1 MNARPGADW
10 RMLIIRHRLL
20 LILLTFLVSRSTL
33 LAQCTLVCNSGVQ
46 VSLPATGQYLLTTS
60 LFAPSAPALCPGTLN
75 LAVYEG
81 PGQPLS
87 GNIATCD
94 QVGQT
99 MYVRV
104 THAASGNYC
113 ESEVTIN
120 DLLNPSL
127 ACPTRFISCAADPD
141 PAVMGI
147 PGISDNCTPFYLLDI
162 DWFDQTTTLPC
173 GTLQNGIPVRE
184 RINRVWQ
191 VSDLSGNQ
199 STCLEQIYLKAPSLD
214 SVIFPVNLDDFAA
227 PSLSCGDDPENLVL
241 TGQPLLFG
249 HPIENSGPCEMGVTH
264 ADQIIN
270 GCSTG
275 SYTILRTWTTVDFCT
290 SQIKQRIQVIK
301 IRDKLPPVLTAPTAT
316 TVSTTE
322 TTCSGTVTLP
332 LANATDLCSAVSIV
346 PQWQFG
352 TGYGPFNNVPE
363 GTHWVTYTATDACGN
378 TAIATTSITVADQI
392 PPQVICVTALQISL
406 GTNGEAYANAAA
418 LDAGSWD
425 NCGAV
430 FRSVS
435 RDEVNWANTVT
446 LTCADKNI
454 PVLVTLRVQ
463 DGSGLFNYCEVMIT
477 ARDFLKPVITCPANL
492 TINCL
497 QDNADLNITG
507 QPVVSDNCGLS
518 TITFNDINDLS
529 ACHTGTV
536 QRQWKAE
543 DSAGNTKTCVQN
555 ITITLLPPPSVT
567 FPPDRT
573 LNGCNNALDL
583 TPSATGNPLIAGA
596 TCFPLSVT
604 YTDDFFDIAAP
615 ACFVVFRKWKITD
628 QCTYNPNNGNA
639 AIWEHVQKINVTDM
653 SPPELIVPADITV
666 TSGNADCNAWVDLP
680 AAIATDCSPVLTIS
694 NNSASGSQGAQLS
707 GWFSPGIH
715 HIVYTASDGCG
726 NQVQKSVTV
735 TVTDLIPPAAVCLNG
750 LAVNLTPG
758 GWVTLDPQLF
768 DGGSTDNC
776 SGQGGLTFSIAPAGF
791 SCQHVGQQAVTLSVT
806 DVAGNTASCQTYVNV
821 QDNQNVCPRHFVEGY
836 ISTPEGDPVPGI
848 QVSNGQG
855 DTVVT
860 DSAGLYRFTNLL
872 PGKNYTIKPW
882 NNSNWLNGVTAYDFV
897 LISRHILNLEPIST
911 PERIIAADINIS
923 GTVTTFD
930 IVQMRKVLLGTVDSV
945 PGGKS
950 WRFIPAD
957 FTFIEPLNPFLPA
970 FPEVIAITGLD
981 ANFTNQN
988 FKAIKTGDIDLSAD
1002 PTATFS
1008 SVFQSYQKM
1017 ILRVLGNLQNE

>member
-10 RMLIIRHRLL
+10 RIIVIRHRLL
-20 LILLTFLVSRSTL
+20 ILLLTVCVSRFSL

-46 VSLPATGQYLLTTS
+46 VSLPASGQFVLTPS
-60 LFAPSAPALCPGTLN
+60 LFAPSATSLCPGTLN

-87 GNIATCD
+87 GNMATCD

-120 DLLNPSL
+120 DLLNPAL
-127 ACPTRFISCAADPD
+127 TCPARFITCAADPD
-141 PAVMGI
+141 PALIGI

-162 DWFDQTTTLPC
+162 NWTDQTTALPC
-173 GTLQNGIPVRE
+173 GTQQNGIPVRE

-214 SVIFPVNLDDFAA
+214 SVVFPINLDDFAA
-227 PSLSCGDDPENLVL
+227 PSLSCGDDPEDLNI

-264 ADQIIN
+264 ADQKIN

-275 SYTILRTWTTVDFCT
+275 SYTLLRTWTIVDFCT
-290 SQIKQRIQVIK
+290 SQVKQRIQIIK
-301 IRDKLPPVLTAPTAT
+301 VRDKLPPILTAPAAT

-322 TTCSGTVTLP
+322 TACTGTVTLP
-332 LANATDLCSAVSIV
+332 QGAATDLCSAVSIL
-346 PQWQFG
+346 PQWEFG
-352 TGYGPFNNVPE
+352 TGYGPFINVPE
-363 GTHWVTYTATDACGN
+363 GTHLVTYTATDSCGN
-378 TAIATTSITVADQI
+378 SATATTTLTVTDQI
-392 PPQVICVTALQISL
+392 PPQVICATTLQISL
-406 GTNGEAYANAAA
+406 GTNGEAYVNAAA

-430 FRSVS
+430 FRTVS
-435 RDEVNWANTVT
+435 RDEVNWSSTVT
-446 LTCADKNI
+446 LTCNDKDI
-454 PVLVTLRVQ
+454 PVPVTLRVE
-463 DGSGLFNYCEVMIT
+463 DGAGFSNFCEVMIT
-477 ARDFLKPVITCPANL
+477 ARDFLKPAITCPANL

-497 QDNADLNITG
+497 QDYTDLNITG
-507 QPVVSDNCGLS
+507 QPVVSDNCGGS
-518 TITFNDINDLS
+518 NVTFTDVNDLS

-543 DSAGNTKTCVQN
+543 DSSGNTKSCVQN
-555 ITITLLPPPSVT
+555 ISITLLSPPVVT
-567 FPPDRT
+567 FPTDKT
-573 LNGCNNALDL
+573 LAGCNNALDL
-583 TPSATGNPLIAGA
+583 TPAATGSPQISGQ
-596 TCFPLSVT
+596 TCFPVSVT

-628 QCTYNPNNGNA
+628 QCTYNPNGGNTGV
-639 AIWEHVQKINVTDM
+639 WEHVQQINVTDM
-653 SPPELIVPADITV
+653 SPPELIVPADVTV
-666 TSGNADCNAWVDLP
+666 TSGANDCNAWVELP
-680 AAIATDCSPVLTIS
+680 ESVATDCSPVLNIS
-694 NNSASGSQGAQLS
+694 NNSSTGSQGAQLS

-715 HIVYTASDGCG
+715 DIIFTATDGCG
-726 NQVQKSVTV
+726 NQMQKTVTI
-735 TVTDLIPPAAVCLNG
+735 TVTDLTPPAAVCLNG

-776 SGQGGLTFSIAPAGF
+776 SGQNLTFAISPAGF
-791 SCQHVGQQAVTLSVT
+791 SCEHVGQQAIVLQVT
-806 DVAGNTASCQTYVNV
+806 DAASNTSSCQTFVNV
-821 QDNQNVCPRHFVEGY
+821 QDNQNVCPRHFIEGY
-836 ISTPEGDPVPGI
+836 IATPEGMPVFGI
-848 QVSNGQG
+848 QVHNGQG

-860 DSAGLYRFTNLL
+860 DSAGFYRFANLL
-872 PGKNYTIKPW
+872 PGKNYMISPR
-882 NNSNWLNGVTAYDFV
+882 NSTNWLNGVTAYDFV

-911 PERIIAADINIS
+911 PERIIAADINSS

-950 WRFIPAD
+950 WRFIPAG
-957 FTFIEPLNPFLPA
+957 FTFIDPLNPFSPS
-970 FPEVIAITGLD
+970 FPETIEITGLD
-981 ANFTNQN
+981 ADFTNQN
-988 FKAIKTGDIDLSAD
+988 FKAVKTGDIDASAD
-1002 PTATFS
+1002 PAAAFS
-1008 SVFQSYQKM
+1008 SVYQAYRKM
-1017 ILRVLGNLQNE
+1017 ILRVLGHLQNE